1 MLLAFWLCV
10 HLERL
15 EIAQYLMSLDT
26 IIDKIISNI
35 KKSSES
41 ISKPG
46 KSKRGPAASSQGDS
60 EDSKFVLTKVSDL
73 TELKE

>member
-1 MLLAFWLCV
+1 
-10 HLERL
+10 
-15 EIAQYLMSLDT
+15 MSLDT